1 MLQSMESQRVGHDLV
16 TEHHHQDIRLVEI
29 VHIKNTIPLAPL
41 HMEGVQRSCPD
52 HFHMGNEGLVISGI
66 TVPSSALGTVAS
78 QHSPWRFMPTSAAWM
93 RRDRAFCLPLFKHR
107 PDFLAVAGAGGQR
120 ITGAELL
127 ESILHDV
134 PTHSTLSLAY
144 VPRTRL
150 RLSAAGGGEC
160 LGGIKH

>member
-1 MLQSMESQRVGHDLV
+1 MAKPWGSLGRMYVFQE
-16 TEHHHQDIRLVEI
+16 EHSFLHVKFHLFLFLLKLPPTG
-29 VHIKNTIPLAPL
+29 VHFCTP
-41 HMEGVQRSCPD
+41 
-52 HFHMGNEGLVISGI
+52 
-66 TVPSSALGTVAS
+66 
-78 QHSPWRFMPTSAAWM
+78 
-93 RRDRAFCLPLFKHR
+93 FCLPLLKHR